1 MTAPR
6 LLVPVLLGCSV
17 VGPAGLVG
25 QERHDHG
32 PPQMEK
38 LGRVEFPTSCNAE
51 AQQRFERAM
60 ALLHSFWWEES
71 GVAFRDVQ
79 EADPGCVMAVWGQ
92 AMTYRSNP
100 FAGEPPRAS
109 QQAGWDLLERSASL
123 TGGTPRERDYLS
135 AIRAYFKDYATVPHR
150 TRSLAYEEEMKKLAQ
165 AHPGDM
171 EATIF
176 HALAVASN
184 ASTTDTSF
192 TRQRETGKL
201 LESLFE
207 RHPDHPGLAHYIIH
221 SYDSPRLA
229 HLAVDAARRYGE
241 IAPAAYH
248 AHHMPS
254 HTFVRLGMWDET
266 VTANIHSADASRVM
280 ERQQSFKGIHNH
292 RLHAYDYMVYGYL
305 QRGQDAKA
313 QEIVAETRSVTDVV
327 PPDQVVS
334 EYALASIPARYALE
348 RNAWREAAALT
359 VRPSK
364 TFAAGE
370 AITHFARGLGAA
382 RSGDLAVARAEVAAL
397 TGIEESLRQAQPYWA
412 TLVRAQRLGVEA
424 WVAFASGDAAT
435 ATQRATDAASIEDG
449 TDKHPVTPGQVLPAR
464 EVLADLLLEARRF
477 AEARQAYEAVLKKEP
492 GRARSVFGKARA
504 AELAGDRAAA
514 RAGYREYMTL
524 MEGATAARPEI
535 EQARRFLAA
544 MN

>member
-1 MTAPR
+1 MTRTRSFITASLGLAFAAPAA
-6 LLVPVLLGCSV
+6 LV
-17 VGPAGLVG
+17 A
-25 QERHDHG
+25 QHEH
-32 PPQMEK
+32 PQLEK

-71 GVAFRDVQ
+71 GVAFREVLQ
-79 EADPGCVMAVWGQ
+79 ADPGCVMAVWGQ
-92 AMTYRSNP
+92 AMTLRSNP
-100 FAGEPPRAS
+100 FAGEPPRAA
-109 QQAGWDLLERSASL
+109 QQAGWELLERAAPL
-123 TGGTPRERDYLS
+123 TGGTPRERAYLS

-150 TRSLAYEEEMKKLAQ
+150 TRSLAYEEEMRKLAQ
-165 AHPGDM
+165 ANAGDM

-192 TRQRETGKL
+192 ARQRETGQL

-207 RHPDHPGLAHYIIH
+207 KHPDHPGLAHYIIH

-229 HLAVDAARRYGE
+229 HLAVNAARRYGE

-266 VTANIHSADASRVM
+266 VTANIHSADASRAM
-280 ERQQSFKGIHNH
+280 ERQQSMKGIHNH

-313 QEIVAETRSVTDVV
+313 REIVMEANAVTEVI
-327 PPDQVVS
+327 PPDQLVS
-334 EYALASIPARYALE
+334 DYALASIPARYVLE
-348 RNAWREAAALT
+348 RNAWHEAAALA
-359 VRPSK
+359 VRSSK
-364 TFAAGE
+364 NFAASE

-382 RSGDLAVARAEVAAL
+382 RSGDPAAARVEVAAL
-397 TGIEESLRQAQPYWA
+397 AAIEDNLKQPQPYWA

-424 WVAFASGDAAT
+424 WAAFAAGDPAGAI
-435 ATQRATDAASIEDG
+435 RLATDAASIEDG
-449 TDKHPVTPGQVLPAR
+449 TDKHPVTPGHVLPAR

-492 GRARSVFGKARA
+492 GRARSIYGGARA

-514 RAGYREYMTL
+514 RAGYQAYLAL

-535 EQARRFLAA
+535 ERARRFVGSP
-544 MN
+544 N